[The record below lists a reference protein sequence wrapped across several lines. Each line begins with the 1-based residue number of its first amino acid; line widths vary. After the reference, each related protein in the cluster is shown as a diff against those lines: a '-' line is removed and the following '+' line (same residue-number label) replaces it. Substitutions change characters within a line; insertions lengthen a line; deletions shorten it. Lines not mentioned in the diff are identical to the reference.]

1 MIKFTSD
8 SLRWDGQKPTYYLLS
23 ADTLLLELVYVHDS
37 TVKIKIHERW
47 FKIHRDGFWNPIYSI
62 SESEQ
67 ILLQLK
73 HQFWGS
79 KAIIKGPEEE
89 MELSY
94 IKDLFL
100 SLVLTKGE
108 EKVLNYLWRPELNNS
123 TFKLELGAVVLDAD
137 LLLLLISL
145 CFILTKDIAAEY
157 PIGSSDNPMQVL
169 MNNDA

>member
-8 SLRWDGQKPTYYLLS
+8 SLRWDGQKPTYSLLS
-23 ADTLLLELVYVHDS
+23 ADILLLELVYVQDS
-37 TVKIKIHERW
+37 TVEVKIHERW

-94 IKDLFL
+94 IKDPFL
-100 SLVLTKGE
+100 SLVITKGE
-108 EKVLNYLWRPELNNS
+108 DKVLNYVWRPELNAS

-157 PIGSSDNPMQVL
+157 PIGTSDDPMQML
-169 MNNDA
+169 MDNDA

>member
-8 SLRWDGQKPTYYLLS
+8 SLRWDGQKPTFHLLS
-23 ADTLLLELVYVHDS
+23 ADILLLELVYVQDS
-37 TVKIKIHERW
+37 TIEVKIHERW
-47 FKIHRDGFWNPIYSI
+47 FEIHRDGFWNPIYSI

-94 IKDLFL
+94 IKDPFL
-100 SLVLTKGE
+100 SLVITKGE
-108 EKVLNYLWRPELNNS
+108 DKVLNYVWRPELNAS

-137 LLLLLISL
+137 VLLLLISL
-145 CFILTKDIAAEY
+145 CFILSKDIAAEY
-157 PIGSSDNPMQVL
+157 PIETSDNAMQVL
-169 MNNDA
+169 MDNDA

>member
-8 SLRWDGQKPTYYLLS
+8 SLKWEGQNPTYRLLS
-23 ADTLLLELVYVHDS
+23 ADMLLLELIYVQDWV
-37 TVKIKIHERW
+37 TKVKINDRW
-47 FKIHRDGFWNPIYSI
+47 FEIHRDGFWNPIYSI

-94 IKDLFL
+94 IKDPFL
-100 SLVLTKGE
+100 SLVITKGE
-108 EKVLNYLWRPELNNS
+108 EKVLNYVWRPELNAS

-145 CFILTKDIAAEY
+145 CFILSKDIAAEY
-157 PIGSSDNPMQVL
+157 QIGTSDDQTQVPM
-169 MNNDA
+169 NIDA